1 MDNNKGIKRKVKGI
15 KSLFKD
21 DEAISSISGCIVG
34 CIIGIPTC
42 CCCGFTACI
51 GGLMG
56 LQEDMRYIPALIARW
71 IDLAFAPFY
80 R

>member
-1 MDNNKGIKRKVKGI
+1 MDNTKNIKREKKGLR
-15 KSLFKD
+15 SLFKD
-21 DEAISSISGCIVG
+21 DNAMSVLGTCLGIVPSVV
-34 CIIGIPTC
+34 CPCFC
-42 CCCGFTACI
+42 CLPACI